1 MAEGIEVRH
10 TKGCR
15 STGGGRCN
23 CEPTYRASVWS
34 NRERKRIRKTFSS
47 VAEAKAWRADALVA
61 LSKGVLRAPKPITL
75 HESWNA
81 WYDGAR
87 GGSIR
92 NRSGDPFKP
101 SALRAYEGAM
111 RLRVLPA
118 LGSVRLTDLDRPALQ
133 EFADGLLAE
142 GLSPSAIQVALLPVR
157 AIYRRAISRGELVVN
172 PCSGLQL
179 PAVRGRRERYATAE
193 EAEHLIAAA
202 PARDRE
208 IWATAM
214 YAGLRLGE
222 LRALRVEDVDLAGGV
237 IHVERGWDPA
247 HGEIKLKSRAG
258 RRKVPI
264 AAVLRDHLL
273 DLLARSGRTGA
284 DLIFGR
290 TPQDPFAANMLQRR
304 ADMAWRDAGLER
316 LTPHACRH
324 TFASL
329 MIAAGVNAKALS
341 TFMGHAK
348 IGITLDRYGH
358 LMPGSEEEAAGLLSD
373 YLDAERARAEDRA
386 RAAGVN
392 SAGQRRDNDAPIQ
405 RLEATRGDSK
415 TA

>member
-10 TKGCR
+10 WKGCR
-15 STGGGRCN
+15 STTGGRCN

-47 VAEAKAWRADALVA
+47 IAQAKAWRADALVA
-61 LSKGVLRAPKPITL
+61 LSKGVLRAPKPTTL
-75 HESWNA
+75 QQAWDA
-81 WYDGAR
+81 WYAGAQE
-87 GGSIR
+87 GSIR
-92 NRSGDPFKP
+92 NRSGDRFKP

-118 LGSVRLTDLDRPALQ
+118 LGSVRLADLDRPDLQ

-142 GLSPSAIQVALLPVR
+142 GLSASAIQVALLPVR
-157 AIYRRAISRGELVVN
+157 AIYRRAISRGELVVS

-179 PAVRGRRERYATAE
+179 PAVRGRRERYASAD
-193 EAEHLIAAA
+193 EAEILIASA

-222 LRALRVEDVDLAGGV
+222 LRALRVEDIDLATGV

-247 HGEIKLKSRAG
+247 EGEIKLKSHAG

-273 DLLARSGRTGA
+273 DLLARSDRTGP

-290 TPQDPFAANMLQRR
+290 TPGSPFAANMLQRR
-304 ADMAWRDAGLER
+304 ADQAWTDAGLER
-316 LTPHACRH
+316 LTPHECRH

-358 LMPGSEEEAAGLLSD
+358 LMPGSEEEAAGLLND
-373 YLDAERARAEDRA
+373 YLAAERARAEERA
-386 RAAGVN
+386 RAAPGN
-392 SAGQRRDNDAPIQ
+392 SVGQPRDNDAPIR
-405 RLEATRGDSK
+405 RLEATRGDPK

>member
-10 TKGCR
+10 AKGCR
-15 STGGGRCN
+15 AISRGRCN

-47 VAEAKAWRADALVA
+47 ISGAKAWRADALVA
-61 LSKGVLRAPKPITL
+61 LSKGVLKAPKPITL
-75 HESWNA
+75 QQA
-81 WYDGAR
+81 WEVWYEAAR
-87 GGSIR
+87 EGTVR
-92 NRSGDPFKP
+92 NRSGDQFKP

-111 RLRVLPA
+111 RLRVLPVF
-118 LGSVRLTDLDRPALQ
+118 GSVRLADLSRPELQ

-142 GLSPSAIQVALLPVR
+142 ALSPSGIQVALLPVR

-179 PAVRGRRERYATAE
+179 PAVRGRRERYASAE
-193 EAEHLIAAA
+193 EAEALIAAA

-222 LRALRVEDVDLAGGV
+222 LRALRVDDVDLAGGV
-237 IHVERGWDPA
+237 IQVERGWDPA
-247 HGEIKLKSRAG
+247 EGEIKLKSHAG

-273 DLLARSGRTGA
+273 DLVARSGRTGSE
-284 DLIFGR
+284 LIFGR
-290 TPQDPFAANMLQRR
+290 TPESPFAANMLQRR
-304 ADMAWRDAGLER
+304 ADMAWKDAGLER
-316 LTPHACRH
+316 LTPHECRH

-358 LMPGSEEEAAGLLSD
+358 LMPGSEEEAAGLLNG
-373 YLDAERARAEDRA
+373 YLDAERARAEERA
-386 RAAGVN
+386 RAAAPN
-392 SAGQRRDNDAPIQ
+392 SSGQRRDNDAQIP